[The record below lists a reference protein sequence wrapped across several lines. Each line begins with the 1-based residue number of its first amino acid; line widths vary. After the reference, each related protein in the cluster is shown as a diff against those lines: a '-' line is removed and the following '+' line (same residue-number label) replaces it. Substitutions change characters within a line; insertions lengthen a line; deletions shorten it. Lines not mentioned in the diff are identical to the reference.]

1 MFITSSSSFH
11 GFIRNQFN
19 DLLPVGLLA
28 ELVERCTGIAEVKG
42 SNPVQAWF
50 FFRFSFRNCKSCVFN
65 CDDLHSYNSSLRS
78 SHIRFSYIH
87 NFRIKLVY
95 SFNNIR
101 RTFET
106 SKTTIY
112 RPHTPYDTMASFI
125 TTTRILQGVPF
136 LCKLRLLSFKS
147 RWDYQI

>member
-1 MFITSSSSFH
+1 MFITSSSSFQ

-28 ELVERCTGIAEVKG
+28 ELVERCTGIAEVTG

-50 FFRFSFRNCKSCVFN
+50 FFRLSFRNCKSCVFN

-78 SHIRFSYIH
+78 SHIWFSYIH

-112 RPHTPYDTMASFI
+112 RPHTPYDTMASF
-125 TTTRILQGVPF
+125 TTTTTHYDQNPSG
-136 LCKLRLLSFKS
+136 CSLLV
-147 RWDYQI
+147 QITAFVI